1 MSISLTADGAI
12 EITAEDGAVILRGA
26 GIQFY
31 EWSSNHITF
40 TGYTGF
46 TTPGTNSRWIWVL
59 VNGVDKR
66 ILTVG
71 GTRIPLYWDPA
82 NAPQWVVSTAY
93 AVGNKVVGA
102 AAPDW
107 VTANTYYTGDL
118 VVGSAANVCYRCI
131 SNHTSGSTTRPTSGA
146 SWATYWALRDDLS
159 LVRLYRCKTAHTSAA
174 NTRPPNGTYY
184 SWYWELRNDLDDGR
198 KLLYI
203 DTY

>member
-1 MSISLTADGAI
+1 MSVILTAEGATLI
-12 EITAEDGAVILRGA
+12 EAEAGAVILRGA
-26 GIQFY
+26 GIDFY
-31 EWSSNHITF
+31 EGATNHIKF

-46 TTPGTNSRWIWVL
+46 FTPGANSRWVWVL
-59 VNGVDKR
+59 VAGAPKL

-71 GTRIPLYWDPA
+71 GTRIALYWDPD
-82 NAPQWVVSTAY
+82 NAPAWVTSHSY

-107 VTANTYYTGDL
+107 LTAHAYYTGNL

-131 SNHTSGSTTRPTSGA
+131 SNHTSSAGDRPTSGG

-159 LVRLYRCKTAHTSAA
+159 LIRLYRCKVAHTSAA
-174 NTRPPNGTYY
+174 NTKPPNGVYY
-184 SWYWELRNDLDDGR
+184 SSYWELRNDLDDGR
-198 KLLYI
+198 KFVYI